1 MRLVSAAELST
12 GASKNMAYN
21 DPTAD
26 HEFEDFSTSV
36 HPVAL
41 PRKRLPLGRSGQRLS
56 FERWLRLWL
65 YAMGLPAFTFA
76 AVEFHHYHIDPSIQW
91 IALPSIVI
99 AWLFLVSLLLESII
113 RPLQTLANVVA
124 ALREDDYS
132 FRARGGRRN
141 DAMGDLALEI
151 NALAG
156 MLQVQRV
163 GAMEA
168 MALVERVMKSMQSPV
183 LAFDPDGKL
192 KLLNTAAERAFNLRP
207 QGAPGTPVTRTNA
220 TKNDLERLLR
230 SEDNDLLSLS
240 NRQSARWVVKRTS
253 FRLRGVPHTL
263 FVLSDVSEALREE
276 ERLAWERLIRVLGH
290 EINNSLTPIKSIA
303 GSLRS
308 RLTSMIDASE
318 EDEDFAR
325 GLEVIEDR
333 AESLNRF
340 LQAYRELMGLPAPR
354 LEAVSLAAVVKR
366 VAKLETRLTVAVTGT
381 SDVTLQADPDQ
392 LAQALINLVRNAA
405 EAPLSPDAT
414 NVATSRNGTQ
424 IDLQQSAPSVEI
436 NWEIGANEVAV
447 NILDNGPGLT
457 NAGNLFVPFYTTKPG
472 GTGIGLVL
480 AQQIA
485 LAHSGSVQLVNR
497 TDTHGCKACLR
508 LPLVLATQLSN

>member
-1 MRLVSAAELST
+1 MD
-12 GASKNMAYN
+12 YN
-21 DPTAD
+21 D
-26 HEFEDFSTSV
+26 FELEPARVV
-36 HPVAL
+36 H
-41 PRKRLPLGRSGQRLS
+41 RKRLPLGRSRQRLS
-56 FERWLRLWL
+56 FERRLRLWL
-65 YAMGLPAFTFA
+65 YLMGVPTFA
-76 AVEFHHYHIDPSIQW
+76 MVALELNAHHIDSSIQW
-91 IALPSIVI
+91 IALPALAIT
-99 AWLFLVSLLLESII
+99 WMFLVSLLLEHIV

-183 LAFDPDGKL
+183 LAFDPDGRL
-192 KLLNTAAERAFNLRP
+192 KLLNAAAERAFRLHP
-207 QGAPGTPVTRTNA
+207 QNSQGRAAALDRQ
-220 TKNDLERLLR
+220 DLERLLAAQ
-230 SEDNDLLSLS
+230 DNDVLTLSHS
-240 NRQSARWVVKRTS
+240 HQSARWVVKRTS
-253 FRLRGVPHTL
+253 FRLRGMPHAL
-263 FVLSDVSEALREE
+263 FVLSDVSEALRDE
-276 ERLAWERLIRVLGH
+276 ERLAWTRLIRVLGH

-308 RLTSMIDASE
+308 RLAADSE
-318 EDEDFAR
+318 SFDDEDDFAR

-340 LQAYRELMGLPAPR
+340 LQAYRELMGLPAPKR
-354 LEAVSLAAVVKR
+354 QSVSLGSVVRR
-366 VAKLETRLTVAVTGT
+366 VAQLETRVAVEVLSGKDITI
-381 SDVTLQADPDQ
+381 VADPDQ

-405 EAPLSPDAT
+405 EASLSADA
-414 NVATSRNGTQ
+414 VAVSVRSPAGGAPAVQTV
-424 IDLQQSAPSVEI
+424 PSVEI
-436 NWEIGANEVAV
+436 RWETVEDEVLI
-447 NILDNGPGLT
+447 NILDTGPGLT

-497 TDTHGCKACLR
+497 PDGVGCKACLR
-508 LPLVLATQLSN
+508 IPIGTPDPIDD

>member
-1 MRLVSAAELST
+1 VLFTVAL
-12 GASKNMAYN
+12 KNMAYN
-21 DPTAD
+21 DPTAY
-26 HEFEDFSTSV
+26 HESDDLLTSDYSA
-36 HPVAL
+36 AL
-41 PRKRLPLGRSGQRLS
+41 PRKRLPLGRSRQRLS

-65 YAMGLPAFTFA
+65 YTMGLPAFAFA
-76 AVEFHHYHIDPSIQW
+76 AVEFHHYRIDPSIQW

-99 AWLFLVSLLLESII
+99 AWMFLVSLLLENII

-168 MALVERVMKSMQSPV
+168 MALVERVMKAMQSPV
-183 LAFDPDGKL
+183 LAFDPDGRL
-192 KLLNTAAERAFNLRP
+192 KLLNSAAERAFNLRP
-207 QGAPGTPVTRTNA
+207 RGLPGTPVTRTSA
-220 TKNDLERLLR
+220 TKNDLDRLIR
-230 SEDNDLLSLS
+230 SQDNDLLSLS
-240 NRQSARWVVKRTS
+240 NTQQSARWVVKRTS
-253 FRLRGVPHTL
+253 FRLRGIPHTL

-308 RLTSMIDASE
+308 RLAASREASE
-318 EDEDFAR
+318 EEDDFAR

-354 LEAVSLAAVVKR
+354 LEPVSLVAIVKQA
-366 VAKLETRLTVAVTGT
+366 AKLETRLVVGIAGS
-381 SDVTLQADPDQ
+381 SDVTLQADADQ
-392 LAQALINLVRNAA
+392 LAQALINLVRNAT
-405 EAPLSPDAT
+405 EASLSPDAC
-414 NVATSRNGTQ
+414 NVAVSRNGTQ
-424 IDLQQSAPSVEI
+424 IATEQSAPSVEI
-436 NWEIGANEVAV
+436 GWEIGANEVFI
-447 NILDNGPGLT
+447 NIIDNGPGLT

-508 LPLVLATQLSN
+508 LPLDGALRSSK

>member
-1 MRLVSAAELST
+1 
-12 GASKNMAYN
+12 MAYN
-21 DPTAD
+21 DAGY
-26 HEFEDFSTSV
+26 HEHDE
-36 HPVAL
+36 PIAL
-41 PRKRLPLGRSGQRLS
+41 APSSSQRRKRLPLGRSRQRLS

-65 YAMGLPAFTFA
+65 YLMGVPAFA
-76 AVEFHHYHIDPSIQW
+76 LIVLELEQHHVDSSIQW
-91 IALPSIVI
+91 IALPSVAI
-99 AWLFLVSLLLESII
+99 AWIFVVSLLLEQII

-192 KLLNTAAERAFNLRP
+192 KLLNTAAERAFNLGP
-207 QGAPGTPVTRTNA
+207 QGAQTRGA
-220 TKNDLERLLR
+220 TKPATSKGDLDRLLR
-230 SEDNDLLSLS
+230 ADDNDLLSLS
-240 NRQSARWVVKRTS
+240 NAQQSARWVVKRTS
-253 FRLRGVPHTL
+253 FRLRGIPHTL

-308 RLTSMIDASE
+308 RLNTIGDGTD
-318 EDEDFAR
+318 EDDDFAR

-354 LEAVSLAAVVKR
+354 LEPISLAAVVRR
-366 VAKLETRLTVAVTGT
+366 VAKLETRLTVSVIAA
-381 SDVTLQADPDQ
+381 SDVTLLADPDQ

-405 EAPLSPDAT
+405 EASLSPDART
-414 NVATSRNGTQ
+414 MGVARNGTQ
-424 IDLQQSAPSVEI
+424 SEPLQNLPCVEI
-436 NWEIGANEVAV
+436 GWEIGQNEAYI
-447 NILDNGPGLT
+447 NIIDNGPGLT

-497 TDTHGCKACLR
+497 TDAHGCKACLS
-508 LPLVLATQLSN
+508 LPLMTAARP

>member
-1 MRLVSAAELST
+1 
-12 GASKNMAYN
+12 MAYN
-21 DPTAD
+21 ERNAASPFDEP
-26 HEFEDFSTSV
+26 SSG
-36 HPVAL
+36 VASAA
-41 PRKRLPLGRSGQRLS
+41 PRIKRLPLGRSRQRIS
-56 FERWLRLWL
+56 FERRLRVCLSCL
-65 YAMGLPAFTFA
+65 GLPLFVLVAI
-76 AVEFHHYHIDPSIQW
+76 ELQWHRIDSSIQW
-91 IALPSIVI
+91 IALPALAI
-99 AWLFLVSLLLESII
+99 AWMFAVSMLLEQIV

-156 MLQVQRV
+156 MLQVRRL

-168 MALVERVMKSMQSPV
+168 MALVERVMKAMQSPV

-192 KLLNTAAERAFNLRP
+192 KLLNAAAERAFNLRP
-207 QGAPGTPVTRTNA
+207 QTDATASATRTGSN
-220 TKNDLERLLR
+220 KLDLDQLLQ

-240 NRQSARWVVKRTS
+240 NSQQSTRWVVKRTS
-253 FRLRGVPHTL
+253 FRLRGVPHAL
-263 FVLSDVSEALREE
+263 FVLSDVSAALREE

-308 RLTSMIDASE
+308 RFTATRESSD
-318 EDEDFAR
+318 DDDDFAR

-354 LEAVSLAAVVKR
+354 LEQVSLMSLARR
-366 VAKLETRLTVAVTGT
+366 VAKLETRLEVAVTG
-381 SDVTLQADPDQ
+381 SLEVTLLADPDQ
-392 LAQALINLVRNAA
+392 LTQALINLVRNAA
-405 EAPLSPDAT
+405 EASLSADAAAARSAAS
-414 NVATSRNGTQ
+414 VR
-424 IDLQQSAPSVEI
+424 SAPWVEDCPSVAIAWQREHNEI
-436 NWEIGANEVAV
+436 AIT
-447 NILDNGPGLT
+447 ILDNGPGLT
-457 NAGNLFVPFYTTKPG
+457 NASNLFVPFYTTKPG

-485 LAHSGSVQLVNR
+485 LAHAGSVQLVNR
-497 TDTHGCKACLR
+497 SDGPGCMACLR
-508 LPLVLATQLSN
+508 LPLSHKDPAAPESRSEF

>member
-1 MRLVSAAELST
+1 MAFDDEDLPLPNAAPL
-12 GASKNMAYN
+12 
-21 DPTAD
+21 
-26 HEFEDFSTSV
+26 
-36 HPVAL
+36 
-41 PRKRLPLGRSGQRLS
+41 KRLPLSRSRQRLS
-56 FERWLRLWL
+56 FERRLRLWL
-65 YAMGLPAFTFA
+65 YLMGVPTVVLV
-76 AVEFHHYHIDPSIQW
+76 AVELNQHHVDSSIQW
-91 IALPSIVI
+91 IALPALII
-99 AWLFLVSLLLESII
+99 ALMFLVSLVLEHII

-151 NALAG
+151 NALAA

-192 KLLNTAAERAFNLRP
+192 KLLNAAAEHAFHLHAQDSHARP
-207 QGAPGTPVTRTNA
+207 SKASRL
-220 TKNDLERLLR
+220 DLDRLLAAD
-230 SEDNDLLSLS
+230 DNDLLSLS
-240 NRQSARWVVKRTS
+240 QTQRTARWVVKRTS

-308 RLTSMIDASE
+308 RLSASISDP
-318 EDEDFAR
+318 EDDFAR
-325 GLEVIEDR
+325 GLDVIEDR

-340 LQAYRELMGLPAPR
+340 LQAYRELMGLPAPK
-354 LEAVSLAAVVKR
+354 LQSISLGAVLKR
-366 VAKLETRLTVAVTGT
+366 VAQLETRVPVVVVSTDDRTIL
-381 SDVTLQADPDQ
+381 ADPDQ

-405 EAPLSPDAT
+405 EASLSPDAVVAMAAVASRGMRT
-414 NVATSRNGTQ
+414 ADDPPRVQISWENAEDEVVINV
-424 IDLQQSAPSVEI
+424 
-436 NWEIGANEVAV
+436 
-447 NILDNGPGLT
+447 LDNGPGLS
-457 NAGNLFVPFYTTKPG
+457 NRGNLFVPFYTTKPG

-485 LAHSGSVQLVNR
+485 MGHSGSVELTNR
-497 TDTHGCKACLR
+497 TDTRGCKASFR
-508 LPLVLATQLSN
+508 LPAQDQ

>member
-1 MRLVSAAELST
+1 MDYSDRDDIPQFDEP
-12 GASKNMAYN
+12 
-21 DPTAD
+21 DAD
-26 HEFEDFSTSV
+26 LTVF
-36 HPVAL
+36 A
-41 PRKRLPLGRSGQRLS
+41 PRPKRLPLGRSRQRLS
-56 FERWLRLWL
+56 FERRLRVWL
-65 YAMGLPAFTFA
+65 YCLGLPLFA
-76 AVEFHHYHIDPSIQW
+76 LIVFEMQWRHVDSSIQW
-91 IALPSIVI
+91 IALPTLAI
-99 AWLFLVSLLLESII
+99 AWMFAVSMLLEQIV

-156 MLQVQRV
+156 MLQVQRL

-192 KLLNTAAERAFNLRP
+192 KLLNAAAERAFNLRSQSSP
-207 QGAPGTPVTRTNA
+207 ENSRSNA
-220 TKNDLERLLR
+220 NKLDLDRLLR
-230 SEDNDLLSLS
+230 AEDNDLLSVS
-240 NRQSARWVVKRTS
+240 NSQQSARWVVKRTS
-253 FRLRGVPHTL
+253 FRLRGVPHAL

-308 RLTSMIDASE
+308 RLSSE
-318 EDEDFAR
+318 LDNDEQDDDFAR

-354 LEAVSLAAVVKR
+354 LEPVSLAALARR
-366 VAKLETRLTVAVTGT
+366 VAKLETRLNVSVTGKV
-381 SDVTLQADPDQ
+381 DVTLLADPDQ
-392 LAQALINLVRNAA
+392 LTQALINLVRNAA
-405 EAPLSPDAT
+405 EASLSPDA
-414 NVATSRNGTQ
+414 VAIRNERSGK
-424 IDLQQSAPSVEI
+424 LAVLEAQQPSVEI
-436 NWEIGANEVAV
+436 TWEIDHDEIVISV
-447 NILDNGPGLT
+447 LDNGPGLT
-457 NAGNLFVPFYTTKPG
+457 NPDNLFVPFYTTKPG

-485 LAHSGSVQLVNR
+485 LAHAGSVQLVNR
-497 TDTHGCKACLR
+497 SGVLGCKACLR
-508 LPLVLATQLSN
+508 LPVHDGRDSAL

>member
-1 MRLVSAAELST
+1 MD
-12 GASKNMAYN
+12 YN
-21 DPTAD
+21 DAD
-26 HEFEDFSTSV
+26 FEPLSASR
-36 HPVAL
+36 L
-41 PRKRLPLGRSGQRLS
+41 KRLPLGRGRQRLS
-56 FERWLRLWL
+56 FERRLRLWL
-65 YAMGLPAFTFA
+65 YLMGLPTLGLVALELNQQH
-76 AVEFHHYHIDPSIQW
+76 VDSSIQW
-91 IALPSIVI
+91 IALPSLVI
-99 AWLFLVSLLLESII
+99 AWLFLVSLVLEHII

-132 FRARGGRRN
+132 FRARGARRN

-151 NALAG
+151 NALAA

-183 LAFDPDGKL
+183 LAFDLDGRL
-192 KLLNTAAERAFNLRP
+192 KLLNAAAEKAFNLHVQGQQPRSSGHP
-207 QGAPGTPVTRTNA
+207 QSGRQ
-220 TKNDLERLLR
+220 DLERLLR
-230 SEDNDLLSLS
+230 AEDNDLLSLTHAQ
-240 NRQSARWVVKRTS
+240 QSARWVVKRTS
-253 FRLRGVPHTL
+253 FRLRGVPHIL

-308 RLTSMIDASE
+308 RLTSVSSE
-318 EDEDFAR
+318 AGDSDEREDFAR
-325 GLEVIEDR
+325 GLDVIEDR

-354 LEAVSLAAVVKR
+354 LQPVSLGAIVRR
-366 VAKLETRLTVAVTGT
+366 VAQLETRVAVTVSGGL
-381 SDVTLQADPDQ
+381 DVTIVADPDQ
-392 LAQALINLVRNAA
+392 LSQALINLVRNAA
-405 EAPLSPDAT
+405 EASLSPDAAAISKAAGDREGNAVT
-414 NVATSRNGTQ
+414 
-424 IDLQQSAPSVEI
+424 PYVEI
-436 NWEIGANEVAV
+436 GWKIADAEVLIT
-447 NILDNGPGLT
+447 ILDSGPGLT

-485 LAHSGSVQLVNR
+485 LAHSGSVRLANR
-497 TDTHGCKACLR
+497 TDSHGCRACFS
-508 LPLVLATQLSN
+508 LPFGESIAIS